1 MKEVVI
7 VNYKRTPIGK
17 LNGSL
22 KDFSAVELGTIAA
35 KETIKAANLDPNA
48 INQVIF
54 GNVIQAGNG
63 QNVARQIQ
71 IKSGI
76 SPHNTAFTVNQV
88 CGSGLKAIRLGQT
101 AIQTGE
107 ADTVLV
113 GGTESMS
120 NAPHL
125 TNSIR
130 NSQKFGNSVLIDS
143 LQRDGLND
151 AWSDLP
157 MGITAENVAEKY
169 QVSRSEQDQFAYDS
183 QQKATYAIKNNL
195 FKNEIISIE
204 GKHHETIDTDEG
216 VRANTTI
223 EKLNSLKPVFK
234 EHGSVTAG
242 NTATINDGASALLLM
257 SKDKAEA
264 LGIEYLATIK
274 NYAEAG
280 IEPEIMGYAPYYSTK
295 KLLENSQQKID
306 DFDLYELNEAFAAQS
321 VAVSRDLKMDK
332 QKLNINGGALALGH
346 PLGDSG
352 ARILIT
358 LMNNLT
364 QTKQKKGL
372 AAICIGG
379 GMGISMS
386 IEMKTKRS

>member
-35 KETIKAANLDPNA
+35 KETIKETNIDPN
-48 INQVIF
+48 IIDEVIF
-54 GNVIQAGNG
+54 GNVVQAGNG

-71 IKSGI
+71 INAGI
-76 SPHNTAFTVNQV
+76 SAENTAFTVNQV
-88 CGSGLKAIRLGQT
+88 CGSGLKAVRLGQT
-101 AIQTGE
+101 AIQTEE
-107 ADTVLV
+107 ADIVLV
-113 GGTESMS
+113 GGTESMT

-130 NSQKFGNSVLIDS
+130 KNQKFGNTLLVDS
-143 LQRDGLND
+143 LQKDGLND
-151 AWSDLP
+151 AWSNLP
-157 MGITAENVAEKY
+157 MGITAENVAEKFNI
-169 QVSRSEQDQFAYDS
+169 SREEQDQFSYKSHKNA
-183 QQKATYAIKNNL
+183 AYAIENEL
-195 FKNEIISIE
+195 FKNEIVSIE
-204 GKHHETIDTDEG
+204 GKHHELINQDEG
-216 VRANTTI
+216 IRANTSV

-234 EHGSVTAG
+234 ENGSVTAG
-242 NTATINDGASALLLM
+242 NTATINDGASAILLM
-257 SKDKAEA
+257 SKDKAEEM
-264 LGIEYLATIK
+264 GIEYLATIQ

-280 IEPEIMGYAPYYSTK
+280 IDPNIMGYAPYYSTK
-295 KLLENSQQKID
+295 KLLKNNNQKIE

-321 VAVSRDLKMDK
+321 VAVSRDLQMDPN
-332 QKLNINGGALALGH
+332 KLNITGGAISLGH

-358 LMNNLT
+358 LLDNL
-364 QTKQKKGL
+364 QRTKQKNGL

-386 IEMKTKRS
+386 IKMK